1 MGPRQDWSGDGLS
14 LVFAVV
20 LFIVVVG
27 PLIAFHE
34 FGHYLVAKLNG
45 VKVLEF
51 NVGFGRPLLQ
61 FTRGETKY
69 GLRVIPLGGYVRLA
83 GMDDGDAGPRSFN
96 AKPVWRRLSII
107 VAGSMTNLVLPI
119 AIFFAAGVA
128 ANHGPVTVQ
137 AVNDKSPAQLAGI
150 KPDDRLVSVNG
161 KPVTRLDDLR
171 SVVGAS
177 GGSPVKVV
185 FAHPSGG
192 TVEAS
197 IKPIRQSGR
206 WIIGVAG
213 IGGPLDIVGTAV
225 DSFKLDATYIVG
237 IPVSLV
243 RLASGQVSGG
253 ITGPCGVSGPIGIA
267 RETQQVASA
276 GIIPLLFLAGV
287 LSVSVGI
294 LNLLPVPALD
304 GGRLLFLVIE
314 AIRRK
319 PMDPLYES
327 RVHYAGFVVLITLV
341 LVISF
346 NDISRLQVP
355 FANLVS
361 QCQ

>member
-1 MGPRQDWSGDGLS
+1 MS
-14 LVFAVV
+14 LLVPIL

-34 FGHYLVAKLNG
+34 FGHYIVAKLNG
-45 VKVLEF
+45 VKVLEY
-51 NVGFGRPLLQ
+51 NIGFGRPIVQ
-61 FTRGETKY
+61 FQRGETKY

-96 AKPVWRRLSII
+96 AKPVWRRITII
-107 VAGSMTNLVLPI
+107 VAGAFANLVLPI
-119 AIFFAAGVA
+119 AIFFVAGVA

-137 AVNDKSPAQLAGI
+137 AVTDNSPAQAAGI
-150 KPDDRLVSVNG
+150 RPDDRLVSING
-161 KPVTRLDDLR
+161 KPVSHIEDLR
-171 SVVGAS
+171 SVVGSSS
-177 GGSPVKVV
+177 GAPVRVG
-185 FAHPSGG
+185 FARPGG
-192 TVEAS
+192 PTMEAT
-197 IKPIRQSGR
+197 IKPVFKNGR
-206 WIIGVAG
+206 WIIGVVG
-213 IGGPLDIVGTAV
+213 SGGPLDIPGTAV
-225 DSFKLDATYIVG
+225 EAVKLDGAYIVG

-276 GIIPLLFLAGV
+276 GIIPVLFLAGV

-304 GGRLLFLVIE
+304 GGRLLFLIIE
-314 AIRRK
+314 AVRRK
-319 PMDPLYES
+319 PMDPALES
-327 RVHYAGFVVLITLV
+327 RVHYAGFVVLITLI
-341 LVISF
+341 LIITF
-346 NDISRLQVP
+346 NDISRLQTP
-355 FANLVS
+355 FASLIS